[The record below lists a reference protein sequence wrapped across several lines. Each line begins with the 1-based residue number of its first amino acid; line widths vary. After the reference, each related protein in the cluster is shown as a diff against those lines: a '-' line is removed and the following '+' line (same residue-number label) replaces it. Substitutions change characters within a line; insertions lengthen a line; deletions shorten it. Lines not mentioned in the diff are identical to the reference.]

1 MKLDFGYPILSQYL
15 SNLKSN
21 SVITLF
27 SYSDMGQTDFALN
40 IVANLVKNND
50 CDVLYLSNISYSD
63 ELICKLNLSS
73 DLANYSFKLTIKH
86 IKSVDDAFILI
97 RDFPDTNR
105 KKIVFLDRF
114 ISLNEEIVKL
124 CSKKNIL
131 LFIVADVNH
140 NYLYNGSNVMLHEL
154 DSSLSSIS
162 NCVMSIFKENYFEEN
177 LEEDFV
183 YIDVLKLENH
193 ELGII
198 KYKYNYEK
206 NHFKEEGIEELK
218 LNDDDIPF

>member
-1 MKLDFGYPILSQYL
+1 MKLDFGYPILSRYL

-27 SYSDMGQTDFALN
+27 SYNDMGQTDFALN
-40 IVANLVKNND
+40 IVANLVSNND

-63 ELICKLNLSS
+63 ELIYKLNLSR
-73 DLANYSFKLTIKH
+73 DLTNYLYKLTIKH
-86 IKSVDDAFILI
+86 IRNANDAFILI

-154 DSSLSSIS
+154 DPSLASIS